1 MPSVFLLR
9 RTQQAL
15 HQARA
20 ALFDEIPSW
29 HCLGVG
35 TQMHE
40 ALQQIE
46 HLRPDFL
53 ACDLRLVDGH
63 AGTLLRR
70 LAPST
75 RPRVLVLSAL
85 ADDPLLFETLC
96 GGAQGYWLDGGGAKG
111 LGLALAEAWQGTA
124 AMSPALARQILQ
136 AFELPRSELK
146 LAHCVASGH
155 DLSPAAPGSALSS
168 SDQHLLSLIAQG
180 LLEGEIAQ
188 RWQLARREVGRRLAY
203 IYEALHR
210 QQAGAVA
217 RFKMQAAP
225 YR

>member
-15 HQARA
+15 HQARS

-29 HCLGVG
+29 HCLGVS

-40 ALQQIE
+40 TLPHIE
-46 HLRPDFL
+46 RLRPDFL

-70 LAPST
+70 LNAA

-85 ADDPLLFETLC
+85 AEDPLLFETLC
-96 GGAQGYWLDGGGAKG
+96 AGAQGYWLDGGGAKG
-111 LGLALAEAWQGTA
+111 LGTALNGAWQGTA
-124 AMSPALARQILQ
+124 AMSPALARQVLQ

-146 LAHCVASGH
+146 LAHCVAAGH
-155 DLSPAAPGSALSS
+155 DLSPARPGSPLSC
-168 SDQHLLSLIAQG
+168 SDQHLLSLVAQG
-180 LLEGEIAQ
+180 LLEAEIAQ
-188 RWQLARREVGRRLAY
+188 RWQLGRLEVGRRLAY
-203 IYEALHR
+203 LYEALHR
-210 QQAGAVA
+210 QQAGAMV
-217 RFKMQAAP
+217 RF
-225 YR
+225 RG